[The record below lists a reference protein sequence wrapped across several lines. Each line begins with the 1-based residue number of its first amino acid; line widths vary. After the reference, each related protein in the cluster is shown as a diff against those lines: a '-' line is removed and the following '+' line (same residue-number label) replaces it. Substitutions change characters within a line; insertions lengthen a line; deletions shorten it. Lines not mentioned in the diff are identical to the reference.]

1 MEAFR
6 REENVDKHDKRLLKR
21 RIKSGWLNNEKIKEF
36 SVWIQSKSNR
46 GRAGALVYRLAGDSC
61 PEGWGFVSQHNI
73 LDGHEIDFEGV
84 EILDT
89 ASIALKLQYKEMLYI
104 RKLKPTL
111 NKQVE
116 SELFCLIIQNVQ
128 QTDSVTRDI
137 QKYLKKGNTKKTYK
151 N

>member
-1 MEAFR
+1 MTTRICDIRMKEHSTMETS
-6 REENVDKHDKRLLKR
+6 H
-21 RIKSGWLNNEKIKEF
+21 
-36 SVWIQSKSNR
+36 
-46 GRAGALVYRLAGDSC
+46 VY
-61 PEGWGFVSQHNI
+61 QHNI

-89 ASIALKLQYKEMLYI
+89 ASTALKLQYKEMLYI

-128 QTDSVTRDI
+128 LTDGHKRYSKISEKR
-137 QKYLKKGNTKKTYK
+137 KY
-151 N
+151 